1 MLFRRVI
8 YGCSGRLYTVHGG
21 DMLFRGVICCSGGLY
36 GCSGGYILKK
46 IMMCIVATNV
56 VASRPPKC
64 RPTGMPTSGAN
75 LTRSEGVNNLR
86 EVFRKSKNRG
96 IFPNLMVL
104 E

>member
-1 MLFRRVI
+1 MATGSGKVPTLKFLGALFNVCQISFLIRALLPDD
-8 YGCSGRLYTVHGG
+8 GNK
-21 DMLFRGVICCSGGLY
+21 
-36 GCSGGYILKK
+36 KK
-46 IMMCIVATNV
+46 ISFIVATNV